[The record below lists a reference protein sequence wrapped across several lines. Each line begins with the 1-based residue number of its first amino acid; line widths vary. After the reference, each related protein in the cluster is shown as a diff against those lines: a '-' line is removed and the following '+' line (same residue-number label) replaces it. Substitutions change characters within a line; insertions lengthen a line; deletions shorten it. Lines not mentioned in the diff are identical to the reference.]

1 MDDIKVIT
9 KTDEALRMTNGTTS
23 QSVLH
28 NVTYDELK
36 KTFGDPIIDRPSS
49 DNKVNVEWVFVYK
62 DEPYSLYDYKT
73 SSLKTNRKWI
83 VNGGKNYQG
92 FLSEIRKELK
102 NKLNKEFN
110 HGIY

>member
-1 MDDIKVIT
+1 MTDIKVIT
-9 KTDEALRMTNGTTS
+9 KTDEALRMTNGTIS

-49 DNKVNVEWVFVYK
+49 DNKVNVEWVFMYK
-62 DEPYSLYDYKT
+62 GESYSLYDYKT
-73 SSLKTNRKWI
+73 NSLKTNRKWV
-83 VNGGKNYQG
+83 VNGGKHYQE
-92 FLSEIRKELK
+92 FLSEIREELK
-102 NKLNKEFN
+102 NKVNKEFN